1 MKSYRIILLAALA
14 ALPLAAA
21 CNKENAEAGILDD
34 EAGLV
39 SLTLSATG
47 ETEDEAAPKVTFNDA
62 NNARW
67 ENSDHIAVFD
77 GSGKRNFSLRSGT
90 NTGATAHFEGSVSSG
105 YSNLY
110 TVYPYSAAGSLSGSN
125 VTVTVPSVQTVSSSN
140 RVDPSAIV
148 SVGKV
153 TTANMSVAFK
163 QVCGLVSFQIA
174 SNDIYKVIIEGTNLA
189 GTATVVPTTGAV
201 TGSVSSGANKIEIGY
216 SGGGN
221 FATGKYYAAV
231 LPGTTAE
238 YEFAVSFVH
247 ADGITHRKSVSE
259 AVTIARK
266 GRKAAGT
273 VTVENPKIRHI
284 YNKTQL
290 DAWGTGMV
298 DDEQYF
304 TVYLEAD
311 INYGSA
317 TWPYTASDT
326 HFNGNFKGQN
336 HKIYNIHIESTTNTS
351 FITGLYG
358 SLNDVIFGSSDGVN
372 WDGQSYIMHTGNSG
386 AVEYVGLV
394 GELRANN
401 ATFMTNVS
409 NFAPVYVPSG
419 YNTRAYIGGLVG
431 HIQSGKT
438 VTMTDCKNYGSVS
451 NSSSWTGDPTR
462 MGGILGQC
470 DGALIGSGL
479 ENHGGLTVNNAK
491 TTFIGGLC
499 GDLGSGSVISG
510 SGNYGSITFS
520 DSGTSKTYLGGCF
533 GTIRGSIISDCHN
546 YGAITASRNAEHW
559 FGGIAGFFESG
570 KSSITSCTN
579 HTGANLDVAS
589 SVTSARVIMGG
600 ITGGCQYNGSGP
612 FGLTI
617 QDSKNEAV
625 ISSHGSV
632 SDFGGMAGLLDNY
645 YASATILIQ
654 NCENTGAIASEV
666 ADNGTSMNRELRVGG
681 IVGGTD
687 PESSGVDQKIQYCV
701 NKGPVTVKGALKSG
715 ASVRFGGI
723 VGNTYKNTK
732 IDNCKNFANIGCPN
746 GGGDAGSAVFYFG
759 GIVGAFLDRSSTY
772 YQSVTN
778 CINTGTIS
786 TSRNY
791 SSQYLGGIV
800 GGGSNPD
807 TYPVISGCKNFGD
820 VSATRTTNTL
830 VGGLCGYSRW
840 NLSNSSNFGN
850 VSGGAHNGAV
860 VGDANGSAIMTTG
873 IKVGVDVN
881 VTGAANPGTKYTGG
895 KKTYTY
901 TTASS
906 SEKRWFSGD
915 GTGAAITVTVGDQE
929 SYSGGTDP
937 EEGGTGGYLFAHTGN
952 GDGKYYRLYYAIS
965 HDGLSWT
972 VLNGGASPM
981 PTYYGFPYITQDD
994 NGIFWL
1000 IGVSDS
1006 APRNPVV
1013 WCSTD
1018 CVTWT
1023 VAKSIPA
1030 SVFALP
1036 SAYGNDT
1043 NSYGAIKIFHDPV
1056 SKQFVLTWHAG
1067 EKDKSDDDYWESMC
1081 TFYVLT
1087 SDFETFTTA
1096 QKLFPAGTPGHI
1108 DVSLHY
1114 YGGRYYALY
1123 KHELT
1128 YDSDKSYYKR
1138 PRMRSSTSLTGSYSL
1153 VTSNNYL
1160 TPRHREGP
1168 TMVKSPDNS
1177 KWYLYVENYHDDAHV
1192 YELYYS
1198 NSLTVSGPWTQNNS
1212 FTPPAN
1218 ANGCRHGCV
1227 VPIDA
1232 KTYRRLE
1239 AIY

>member
-21 CNKENAEAGILDD
+21 CNKENAEPGIGPD

-39 SLTLSATG
+39 PLTLSATG
-47 ETEDEAAPKVTFNDA
+47 ETEAEEGEDTPKVTFTDA

-90 NTGATAHFEGSVSSG
+90 NTGATARFEGNVSAG

-110 TVYPYSAAGSLSGSN
+110 TVYPYSAANSLSGSN
-125 VTVTVPSVQTVSSSN
+125 VRVTVPSVQTVSSSN

-153 TTANMSVAFK
+153 NTSTMSVAFK

-189 GTATVVPTTGAV
+189 GTATVVPTTGV
-201 TGSVSSGANKIEIGY
+201 ITGAVSSGVNKIEIGY
-216 SGGGN
+216 TGGGN

-231 LPGTTAE
+231 LPGTSAE

-247 ADGITHRKSVSE
+247 ADGITHRKSVST

-266 GRKAAGT
+266 GRKAAGS

-284 YNKTQL
+284 YNKAQL
-290 DAWGTGMV
+290 DAWGAGMV

-304 TVYLEAD
+304 TVYLDAD
-311 INYGSA
+311 IDYGSA
-317 TWPYTASDT
+317 TWPYTANDT

-336 HKIYNIHIESTTNTS
+336 HKIYNIHVESTTNTS
-351 FITGLYG
+351 FLTGLYG

-372 WDGQSYIMHTGNSG
+372 WDGKSYIMHTGNAG

-394 GELRANN
+394 GEMRANN
-401 ATFMTNVS
+401 ASFMTNVN

-438 VTMTDCKNYGSVS
+438 VTMTDCKNYASVS

-499 GDLGSGSVISG
+499 GDLGSGSKLTG
-510 SGNYGSITFS
+510 CKNYGSIVFS
-520 DSGTSKTYLGGCF
+520 DSGTSETYFGGCC
-533 GTIRGSIISDCHN
+533 GSVRGSIISDCHN
-546 YGAITASRNAEHW
+546 YAAISATRNAKQW
-559 FGGIAGFFESG
+559 FGGILGLFESG
-570 KSSITSCTN
+570 KTTVTACTN
-579 HTGANLDVAS
+579 HSGANLEISS
-589 SVTSARVIMGG
+589 SVTSNLIRMMGG
-600 ITGGCQYNGSGP
+600 IAGGCGYNGSGP
-612 FGLTI
+612 FGITI
-617 QDSKNEAV
+617 QDCVNEAN
-625 ISSHGSV
+625 ITNNGGGTH
-632 SDFGGMAGLLDNY
+632 FGGIAGQFDNY
-645 YASATILIQ
+645 YASATIQIQ
-654 NCENTGAIASEV
+654 NCVNYGAVASKT
-666 ADNGTSMNRELRVGG
+666 ADNTINIAQELRVGG
-681 IVGGTD
+681 ILGMID
-687 PESSGVDQKIQYCV
+687 PESSGCRQTIQSCV
-701 NKGPVTVKGALKSG
+701 NQGNVSVSGTLKSG

-723 VGNTYKNTK
+723 VGHAYNDAT
-732 IDNCKNFANIGCPN
+732 IDKCKNFGNVSIDAAGA
-746 GGGDAGSAVFYFG
+746 DAGNAVFYVG
-759 GIVGAFLDRSSTY
+759 GILGFINTRSSTR
-772 YQSVTN
+772 YQQITDCV
-778 CINTGTIS
+778 NTGAVSSVRT
-786 TSRNY
+786 Y
-791 SSQYLGGIV
+791 SNHYLGGII
-800 GGGSNPD
+800 GSGTNAD
-807 TYPVISGCKNFGD
+807 AYPVISGCKNYGAISD
-820 VSATRTTNTL
+820 VKNANTIL
-830 VGGLCGYSRW
+830 GGVCGYTCFQLT
-840 NLSNSSNFGN
+840 NDYDFGN
-850 VSGGAHNGAV
+850 VSGGEYNGAV
-860 VGDANGSAIMTTG
+860 YGDNNSKSVNSGC
-873 IKVGVDVN
+873 KVGSGVVVN
-881 VTGAANPGTKYTGG
+881 GVAAPAVGSYSFASGSQTGKDWFTGWNG
-895 KKTYTY
+895 NS
-901 TTASS
+901 AM
-906 SEKRWFSGD
+906 
-915 GTGAAITVTVGDQE
+915 TVQVIGQE
-929 SYSGGTDP
+929 SYSGSTDP
-937 EEGGTGGYLFAHTGN
+937 EETGTGGYLFAHTGN

-1006 APRNPVV
+1006 TPRNPVV

-1138 PRMRSSTSLTGSYSL
+1138 PRMRSSSSLTGTYSL
-1153 VTSNNYL
+1153 VASNNYL

-1168 TMVKSPDNS
+1168 TMVKSPDNT

-1198 NSLTVSGPWTQNNS
+1198 TSLTASGPWTQNTS
-1212 FTPPAN
+1212 TFAPPAN

-1239 AIY
+1239 NSY